1 MLATNNY
8 DYFER
13 GGQTVL
19 PNVTNRSDVE
29 FPDGASE
36 KRDCP
41 GIRARKQDGKKNKKS
56 DKKWYC
62 LGEIDKKSGFSINTQ
77 EGRTFIR
84 PWMGWSGR
92 AAPSGTFPVI

>member
-62 LGEIDKKSGFSINTQ
+62 LGEIDNKSGFSINTKKGGLLSVRGWAGPV
-77 EGRTFIR
+77 GRR
-84 PWMGWSGR
+84 L
-92 AAPSGTFPVI
+92 AAPSR